1 MVTLNIAM
9 LLFVAAILAFSVAL
23 VRDKLLRNAQN
34 LGMALA
40 DSYATEE
47 RLMLD
52 SLQKNVEL
60 ASRYI
65 DNLASTGQAGDVQ
78 AWMQEYFDHF
88 SSIIGKGLVDP
99 YVVIDGRIIGATPWV
114 GDETYDFVAQPW
126 YQLALEELGR
136 R

>member
-52 SLQKNVEL
+52 SLQKNAEL
-60 ASRYI
+60 ASRYL
-65 DNLASTGQAGDVQ
+65 DNLASTGQTGDVQ
-78 AWMQEYFDHF
+78 AWMQ
-88 SSIIGKGLVDP
+88 
-99 YVVIDGRIIGATPWV
+99 
-114 GDETYDFVAQPW
+114 
-126 YQLALEELGR
+126 
-136 R
+136 

>member
-52 SLQKNVEL
+52 SLQKNV
-60 ASRYI
+60 
-65 DNLASTGQAGDVQ
+65 
-78 AWMQEYFDHF
+78 
-88 SSIIGKGLVDP
+88 
-99 YVVIDGRIIGATPWV
+99 
-114 GDETYDFVAQPW
+114 
-126 YQLALEELGR
+126 
-136 R
+136 

>member
-47 RLMLD
+47 RL
-52 SLQKNVEL
+52 K
-60 ASRYI
+60 
-65 DNLASTGQAGDVQ
+65 
-78 AWMQEYFDHF
+78 
-88 SSIIGKGLVDP
+88 IGRAHV
-99 YVVIDGRIIGATPWV
+99 
-114 GDETYDFVAQPW
+114 
-126 YQLALEELGR
+126 
-136 R
+136 

>member
-78 AWMQEYFDHF
+78 AWMQEYLDHF

-126 YQLALEELGR
+126 YQLAL
-136 R
+136 